1 MPYRV
6 LALICLFSIIAW
18 DSAAQATPSI
28 PSPDT
33 TVRSA
38 QTASSDQPDN
48 PCTLKIEKDG
58 VKAFTCENKD
68 SKFRMVKVQ
77 FDADTTIG
85 HLASFLLDLPGYNN
99 WQYKTI
105 NAAVL
110 QHINESEL
118 IYYAE
123 FVSPWPFDNRDVV
136 VHMKVE
142 RTDST
147 MKISYK
153 GIPDFIPE
161 KDGITRVVSS
171 ASSLDAVTIS
181 QGKLNVEFRSN
192 VDPGGNLPAFLMN
205 QFAVDG
211 PFESFSE
218 LRRQVNRASSEIKAN
233 GRH

>member
-1 MPYRV
+1 M
-6 LALICLFSIIAW
+6 
-18 DSAAQATPSI
+18 TPLDEE
-28 PSPDT
+28 PAET
-33 TVRSA
+33 TTDG
-38 QTASSDQPDN
+38 QN

-58 VKAFTCENKD
+58 VKAYTCENKD

-77 FDADTTIG
+77 FDVDTNID

-110 QHINESEL
+110 QNINESEL

-147 MKISYK
+147 MKITYK

-161 KDGITRVVSS
+161 KDGITRVASS
-171 ASSLDAVTIS
+171 ASSLDAVRNSESKIEVVF
-181 QGKLNVEFRSN
+181 KSN
-192 VDPGGNLPAFLMN
+192 VDPGGHLPPFLMN

-218 LRRQVNRASSEIKAN
+218 LRRRVNRASSEMKAN
-233 GRH
+233 GRN